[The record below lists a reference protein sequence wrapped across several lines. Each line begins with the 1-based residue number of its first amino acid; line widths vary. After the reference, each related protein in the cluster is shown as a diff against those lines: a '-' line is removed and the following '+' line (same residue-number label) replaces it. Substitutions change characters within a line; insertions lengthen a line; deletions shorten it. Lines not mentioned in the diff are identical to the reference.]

1 MTALPMAV
9 FPASNDDSLLDQ
21 IGLGNN
27 DAFNSLIVRYHSAM
41 VSVARAQVRSDALAE
56 EAVQEA
62 WIAIL
67 KGHRRF
73 ERRSSL
79 KTWMFRIVI
88 NRARSCAAREH
99 RGDWLRE
106 IDEAA
111 IDEGRFDPAGS
122 WAVPPRPWTP
132 EELMRARELGDV
144 VQLAMAQLPPMQQQV
159 ITLRDVHG
167 WTAAEVGAL
176 YNISDAN
183 QRILL
188 HRARTRVRR
197 ALEDLFS
204 SEERSCQPK

>member
-1 MTALPMAV
+1 MTALPMADLR
-9 FPASNDDSLLDQ
+9 PPTADDSLFDQ
-21 IGLGNN
+21 MCLGND

-67 KGHRRF
+67 KGYRRF

-88 NRARSCAAREH
+88 NRARTYAARER

-106 IDEAA
+106 LDEAS
-111 IDEGRFDPAGS
+111 IEEGRFHPNGT

-132 EELMRARELGDV
+132 EEQMRARELGHV
-144 VQLAMAQLPPMQQQV
+144 VQTAVAQLPAMQQQV
-159 ITLRDVHG
+159 ITLRDVYG
-167 WTAAEVGAL
+167 WTAAEVRNL
-176 YNISDAN
+176 YNITDAN

-197 ALEDLFS
+197 AVEDFFR
-204 SEERSCQPK
+204 SEE